1 MAPLFSKV
9 NSYKLGHNVQNEVS
23 LICAKFSKDLFNIS
37 QVIALKQSG
46 PVFWPTLYIYRDGSV
61 ESPVTGIADLATLRR
76 ANCIAVVTWP
86 DVE

>member
-1 MAPLFSKV
+1 MAPLFSEV
-9 NSYKLGHNVQNEVS
+9 DSNKLRHYIQNEQNV
-23 LICAKFSKDLFNIS
+23 ICAKFSKDLFNIS